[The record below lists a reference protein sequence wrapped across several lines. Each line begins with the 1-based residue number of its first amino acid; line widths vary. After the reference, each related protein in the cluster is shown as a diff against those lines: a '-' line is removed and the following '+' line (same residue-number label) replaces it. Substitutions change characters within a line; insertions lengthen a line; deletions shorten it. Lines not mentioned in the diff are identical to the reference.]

1 MEEDKHKTE
10 NKTSSFVLF
19 LKATKLSW
27 LDKEESD
34 GDEEI
39 WNLQFTSKIFP
50 SYFQQNFKVDKEE
63 PDEDEEIYVIEP
75 KPEPKFRRQIFRDKD
90 RVIPLITYI
99 VNQRKSLYFK
109 PFLKNYLDIPAL
121 LLRHTYCAQ
130 VMKPKGDW
138 GDFEE
143 VGVDIEPDRKLR
155 SKWE

>member
-1 MEEDKHKTE
+1 M
-10 NKTSSFVLF
+10 
-19 LKATKLSW
+19 
-27 LDKEESD
+27 
-34 GDEEI
+34 
-39 WNLQFTSKIFP
+39 
-50 SYFQQNFKVDKEE
+50 DKEE

-90 RVIPLITYI
+90 RVISLITYI

-121 LLRHTYCAQ
+121 LLRHTYYAQ

-155 SKWE
+155 SK